1 MDYTRKQNQYFL
13 TYFYLTLFPYL
24 FFLYVGMRKDCTSA
38 IQLNIVLCVVYIIH
52 YITHVQH

>member
-1 MDYTRKQNQYFL
+1 MDYTRKHKYFL
-13 TYFYLTLFPYL
+13 AYFYPLLFPYL
-24 FFLYVGMRKDCTSA
+24 FFLYVGMRKDCSSA